1 MFKLSRCTILC
12 TITLSFLLIIL
23 SNTCY
28 TQSSTYKIFLN
39 KKELITNTHPI
50 NVKGRIMVPIR
61 KILEFIDADFEWIPD
76 KKMVK
81 ITKDNNSIDLRI
93 NTPFCSVNGKSLNMD
108 VPALIRQDRTYVP
121 VRFLAESLEMDVHWD
136 ESANAVMISTKEP
149 QYIVPAQSP
158 TPSATPIS
166 ELVATE
172 APTQVSTPAPQTN
185 AYTPISTPAPTPEAQ
200 KPSPDVYD
208 NIKVYINGEDIDYK
222 FIGAQLIDQQG
233 ILYADRLFVMV
244 AFMVYCQY
252 DSATDTYQLKKYSD
266 EDEESFI
273 VLNTKPIDKNYIPV
287 LEVCKELNLK
297 YEYKDHVLNIIDS
310 E

>member
-1 MFKLSRCTILC
+1 
-12 TITLSFLLIIL
+12 
-23 SNTCY
+23 
-28 TQSSTYKIFLN
+28 
-39 KKELITNTHPI
+39 
-50 NVKGRIMVPIR
+50 MVPIR

-121 VRFLAESLEMDVHWD
+121 VRFLAESLEMDVHWE

-149 QYIVPAQSP
+149 QYIVPSESPTPTEEPKEEP
-158 TPSATPIS
+158 TPSATPVS

-172 APTQVSTPAPQTN
+172 APTQVSTPVPQTN
-185 AYTPISTPAPTPEAQ
+185 TYTPIITPAPTPEAQ

-233 ILYADRLFVMV
+233 ILYADRLFAMV
-244 AFMVYCQY
+244 VFMVYCQY

-266 EDEESFI
+266 ENEESYI
-273 VLNTKPIDKNYIPV
+273 VLNTKPIDKNCIPV